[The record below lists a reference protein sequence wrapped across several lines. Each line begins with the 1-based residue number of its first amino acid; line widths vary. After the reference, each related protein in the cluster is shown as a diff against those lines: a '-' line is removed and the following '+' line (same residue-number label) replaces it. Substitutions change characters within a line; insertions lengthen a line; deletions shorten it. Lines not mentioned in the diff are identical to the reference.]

1 MKSVS
6 FCFRPWIIIP
16 FFLLLAVGKVT
27 IKAFIL
33 NDCSNNLKNVGCL
46 GREKFH
52 LFAGKESESFNS
64 QRLQPMNMVD
74 GDQDRR
80 NFVSRALKTSAL
92 LVSTSFLPKIISPQ
106 PVNAMVDAP
115 NLLDIPV
122 QYEGKD
128 VVVKDI
134 LGPKATLIVNVA
146 SSCALTDGSYK
157 GLVSLYKDYKDKGLE
172 ILAFPC
178 NQFGFQ
184 EPDEESFIRKDI
196 KRRYGVDF
204 KLYDK
209 IDVNGPSAHPL
220 YKRIKMYEPE
230 LSGYGDKI
238 AWNFE
243 KFLVDENGKVV
254 RRYRPGVK
262 PESIIPDVKTL
273 IDKGK
278 LGPARKRSLN
288 EYD

>member
-1 MKSVS
+1 MRSISLFNLLRVL
-6 FCFRPWIIIP
+6 P
-16 FFLLLAVGKVT
+16 LLALWTFGRIRIEAFTVSNCKNT
-27 IKAFIL
+27 SKRMQFSRDQKSDIFRTKA
-33 NDCSNNLKNVGCL
+33 
-46 GREKFH
+46 
-52 LFAGKESESFNS
+52 LFRN
-64 QRLQPMNMVD
+64 QRVKAINMVET
-74 GDQDRR
+74 GQDRR
-80 NFVSRALKTSAL
+80 DFLSHTLATSAL
-92 LVSTSFLPKIISPQ
+92 LVSTSLLPKVMTSQ
-106 PVNAMVDAP
+106 PVNAMLDAP

-128 VVVKDI
+128 VFVKDI

-157 GLVSLYKDYKDKGLE
+157 GLVSLYKEYKDKGLE
-172 ILAFPC
+172 IVAFPC

-273 IDKGK
+273 IEKGK
-278 LGPARKRSLN
+278 LGPPRKRSLN